1 MMFKDSIIGRA
12 AVTLGIFGIIG
23 AGLVA
28 LTFLVTADR
37 IAENERQ
44 ALLKSLKE
52 VVRVEYDNKIE
63 EDTLKNVFNEE
74 LLGPDPITIYRVR
87 KAGQPVAAVMTPV
100 APDGYS
106 GKIRMLVGVDY
117 QGVIM
122 GVRVVAHNE
131 TPGLGDKVEE
141 KRDKRPKGKK
151 WIDGFNG
158 CSLIDLNG
166 CAVENLNKAK
176 IKADEGWAV
185 KKDGGIFDQFT
196 GATITPRAVVK
207 ATHKSLKFYTEN
219 RDKIFGDTA
228 Q

>member
-12 AVTLGIFGIIG
+12 AVTLGIFGVVG

-28 LTFLVTADR
+28 LTFLVTKDQ

-44 ALLKSLKE
+44 ALLKNLNAI
-52 VVRVEYDNKIE
+52 VPADVYDNSME
-63 EDTLKNVFNEE
+63 EDVFNIFDED
-74 LLGPDPITIYRVR
+74 LLGPDPITIYRAR
-87 KAGQPVAAVMTPV
+87 KGGQPVAAVMTPV

-106 GKIRMLVGVDY
+106 GKIRLLVGVDY

-131 TPGLGDKVEE
+131 TPGLGDKVDER
-141 KRDKRPKGKK
+141 RDD
-151 WIDGFNG
+151 WIFSFNG
-158 CSLIDLNG
+158 RSLDNPND
-166 CAVENLNKAK
+166 A
-176 IKADEGWAV
+176 GWAV

-207 ATHKSLKFYTEN
+207 ATHKSLKFYAEN
-219 RDKIFGDTA
+219 RDKIFADTV